1 MKLKDCIPQIDD
13 DYNLDTWDPK
23 EIIEVLWDNG
33 KTYPA
38 SILQFGEN
46 KKLMYRLID
55 DLIIGIVNANQVPLI
70 QDLSKRG
77 KRNEKSFLKL
87 EHQKVSLKRKHEQ
100 SDFFKAIRKTMNKG
114 SDNDCTSCES
124 LNEKLKQKN
133 VEIER
138 LQNELAKIES
148 SLQETKRKYKE
159 MKLKYKEKKRQRN
172 ENLLFKI
179 CWGSFRYLC
188 WAGNTF

>member
-33 KTYPA
+33 KPYPA
-38 SILQFGEN
+38 NILQFGGMEN
-46 KKLMYRLID
+46 
-55 DLIIGIVNANQVPLI
+55 
-70 QDLSKRG
+70 
-77 KRNEKSFLKL
+77 
-87 EHQKVSLKRKHEQ
+87 HKVSLKRKHEQ
-100 SDFFKAIRKTMNKG
+100 SDIFKAIRKTMNKG
-114 SDNDCTSCES
+114 SDNDCTICES

-148 SLQETKRKYKE
+148 SLQETKIKYKE
-159 MKLKYKEKKRQRN
+159 MKLKYKEKKRRMKE
-172 ENLLFKI
+172 ENKEVQGEMMKFGVKTIPAAKLA
-179 CWGSFRYLC
+179 LC
-188 WAGNTF
+188 RTDY